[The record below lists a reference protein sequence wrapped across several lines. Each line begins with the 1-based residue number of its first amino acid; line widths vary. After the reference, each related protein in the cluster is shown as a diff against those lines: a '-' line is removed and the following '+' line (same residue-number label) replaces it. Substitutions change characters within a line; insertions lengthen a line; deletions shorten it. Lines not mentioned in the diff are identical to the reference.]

1 MIREAKIEDVNQI
14 SEIVFNSWQDTYNGI
29 ISDNYLKKLSISH
42 MIKKWTKMITEIE
55 HSKTFVY
62 EENNKIQ
69 GVIRIGNS
77 EELEN
82 TGEIYVLYIDINK
95 KRTGIGSKLF
105 NYGIKELT
113 KMGHNN
119 IILWC
124 AKENKGSIEFYK
136 KMGGNI
142 TKERT
147 IELDGNKI
155 LEVAIEY
162 DLSKKQKYI
171 LNSPESLS
179 YITNKMDDILPAKID
194 YYKKLFKIDNL
205 DPIIINYFDDKDK
218 FRNFI
223 YDIRGTKDTLPLY
236 AVGTYD
242 KGMINAYI
250 DPKIIINSPK
260 YNKKL
265 YLPCHELFHIL
276 YMRYVLKDDIS
287 KRIVWYDEGM
297 AQFLSGEKNELL
309 DEDKFKK
316 FYLEVKDNTLVIP
329 NLNEISHGTNFYND
343 NYNGYDLSYLCIRY
357 LSEILNNKD
366 FQKLMSDFDRIKQYG
381 NNILN
386 DMFTYYDKKLKTMS
400 L

>member
-1 MIREAKIEDVNQI
+1 
-14 SEIVFNSWQDTYNGI
+14 
-29 ISDNYLKKLSISH
+29 
-42 MIKKWTKMITEIE
+42 MITEIE

-105 NYGIKELT
+105 NYGRKELT

-297 AQFLSGEKNELL
+297 AQFLSGEKNELS